1 MDIAGYSVLFLV
13 KGGYQGGETGMK
25 NQQEYAELRKVA
37 DTIQLAITAA
47 RYARMTISNDDA
59 TRAILYLVENDWEL
73 PDDFIRTW
81 LNTDEIGVEKYKHML
96 AENRGYQGDNRDRYH
111 DHVIRA
117 PLPFDGS

>member
-1 MDIAGYSVLFLV
+1 
-13 KGGYQGGETGMK
+13 MK
-25 NQQEYAELRKVA
+25 KSSKEYAELRKVA

-59 TRAILYLVENDWEL
+59 VSAVVYLMENDWTL

-96 AENRGYQGDNRDRYH
+96 AENRGISRR
-111 DHVIRA
+111 
-117 PLPFDGS
+117 

>member
-1 MDIAGYSVLFLV
+1 
-13 KGGYQGGETGMK
+13 MK
-25 NQQEYAELRKVA
+25 KSSKEYAELRKVA

-59 TRAILYLVENDWEL
+59 TKAILYLMENDWEL

-96 AENRGYQGDNRDRYH
+96 AENRGDIKAITG
-111 DHVIRA
+111 IA
-117 PLPFDGS
+117 ITIT

>member
-1 MDIAGYSVLFLV
+1 
-13 KGGYQGGETGMK
+13 MK
-25 NQQEYAELRKVA
+25 KSSKEYAELRKVA

-59 TRAILYLVENDWEL
+59 TKAILYLMENDWEL

-96 AENRGYQGDNRDRYH
+96 AENRGISRR
-111 DHVIRA
+111 
-117 PLPFDGS
+117 